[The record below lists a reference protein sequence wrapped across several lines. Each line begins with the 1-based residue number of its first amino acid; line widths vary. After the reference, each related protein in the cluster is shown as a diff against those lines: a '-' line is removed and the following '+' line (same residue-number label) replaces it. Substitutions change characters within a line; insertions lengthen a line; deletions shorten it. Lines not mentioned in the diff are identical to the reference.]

1 MKKKNEIERSFDES
15 IAYLLKKH
23 RENTGTSQDIVAQEA
38 GISRITLGK
47 WERGEKTPN
56 SFDLYNVL
64 KAIYSDPSLFW
75 EEMAHHFESAAK
87 PLRFAAEQNKIK
99 AYIELTKKKRSK

>member
-1 MKKKNEIERSFDES
+1 MKRKNEIERSFDES
-15 IAYLLKKH
+15 IAYLLKKA
-23 RENTGTSQDIVAQEA
+23 REKLGRSQDMVAQEA

-64 KAIYSDPSLFW
+64 KVLKWESRNFW
-75 EEMAHHFESAAK
+75 EEMAHHFEPSAK
-87 PLRFAAEQNKIK
+87 PLRVAAEQNKIR
-99 AYIELTKKKRSK
+99 AYIERTKKKKT